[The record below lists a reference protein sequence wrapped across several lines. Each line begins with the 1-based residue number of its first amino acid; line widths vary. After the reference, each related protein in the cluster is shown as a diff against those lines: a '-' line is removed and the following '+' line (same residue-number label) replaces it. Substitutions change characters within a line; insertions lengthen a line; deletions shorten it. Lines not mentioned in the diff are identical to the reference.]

1 MPPTHSR
8 MNRSENGRKVFEA
21 MNELLQQL
29 KEMTTLDAGLAQT
42 REQLARYPAM
52 LAKLDAAEAAQA
64 RAIADA
70 EAAMETTQRERRQAE
85 KEVTTLDAQIRKVR
99 EHQAAVKTNKEYQA
113 ITSEI
118 EALRAKI
125 DQRETIALEKL
136 EAEEGLQR
144 RKKEAAAALARI
156 QGENQGE
163 RERIQGQ
170 IAEKQE
176 RQVRLLGERQR
187 RLAELP
193 EDLRETYE
201 FLNQKFPGSAV
212 VPLEGETCGGCHW
225 NLVAQTGQM
234 VRAGRDL
241 VRCEHCHRYLFQ
253 PGGH

>member
-1 MPPTHSR
+1 
-8 MNRSENGRKVFEA
+8 

-29 KEMTTLDAGLAQT
+29 KELTTLDAGLAQT
-42 REQLARYPAM
+42 REQLARYPTM

-64 RAIADA
+64 KTIA
-70 EAAMETTQRERRQAE
+70 EAEGVMEATQRERRQAE

-118 EALRAKI
+118 EALRGKI
-125 DQRETIALEKL
+125 DQRETVALEKL
-136 EAEEGLQR
+136 EVEEGLLR
-144 RKKEAAAALARI
+144 RKKEAAAALAKI
-156 QGENQGE
+156 KAENEGE
-163 RERIQGQ
+163 RARIQGQ

-176 RQVRLLGERQR
+176 RQVRLSSERER
-187 RLAELP
+187 RVAGLP

-201 FLNQKFPGSAV
+201 FLNQKFPGTAV